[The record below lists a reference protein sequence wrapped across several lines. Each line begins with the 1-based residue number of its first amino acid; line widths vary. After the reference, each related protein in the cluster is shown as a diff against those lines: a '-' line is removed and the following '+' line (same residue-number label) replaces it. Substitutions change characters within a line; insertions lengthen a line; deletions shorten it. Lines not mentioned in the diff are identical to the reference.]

1 MEPNTYKRFVS
12 YKQSLAFLCYNL
24 QYTYTLNV
32 LMLYVETA
40 SVLLFSVFLI
50 THQVDS

>member
-32 LMLYVETA
+32 LMLFVETA
-40 SVLLFSVFLI
+40 SVLSVFLI

>member
-32 LMLYVETA
+32 LILFVDTA
-40 SVLLFSVFLI
+40 SVLSVLFLI